1 MADSDIVSQRLGK
14 VGRIFWT
21 CVFGVGGYFLWNAV
35 GSAVLPTEES
45 CKRGEEYQESLRD
58 SRYLMKKVGFRYTFD
73 EGLMMQSGSVRSLFE
88 IQQMGTEVHQSLQVL
103 SVQKY
108 IGEKV
113 FVVDTNA
120 DGVLDFGRFEY
131 SPFAAPMVFRSN
143 GKGGFDYEHLSGM
156 FTQNKAEQWRRDL
169 QGRYHDFRIEHCLEE
184 KIVGYR

>member
-73 EGLMMQSGSVRSLFE
+73 EGLMMQSCSVRSLFE

-120 DGVLDFGRFEY
+120 DGVLDFGRF
-131 SPFAAPMVFRSN
+131 
-143 GKGGFDYEHLSGM
+143 DYEHLNGM